1 MDQQAKVRI
10 SVEDEALRRLSDS
23 AMNFYKKVSEQSKSQ
38 YRSTVEQNREIERQ
52 IQLIEK
58 RARQE
63 FNEARSRLKYAYQN
77 DFIKNRE
84 FQSGNSIAEREY
96 RKAQMFSSYVRDFYN
111 KETSRGTVEY
121 VRGASGIQESIDER
135 ARSLYN
141 QIIRGG
147 DGTTSF
153 FESQLKN
160 RKAGI
165 SEEQTSRVLDLR
177 SQLFEGKIN
186 SRQAAEETKNIQRET
201 QYQKAVLSRL
211 EAIYRENKSQ
221 AKEQASE
228 LVKRLHISGKSDA
241 ENWIKRIEGKAPSS
255 DPIVNL
261 RRREAVENIRAAYNV
276 SGGGGGMGGSIA
288 AMGTG
293 SFLSGLVSKN
303 PIGMIASAIL
313 GLVGYTFK
321 RQNDIA
327 NEGSRVSAYSGGD
340 YHIALDRG
348 ISLRDTGNLSS
359 MGLNMKEGLRALG
372 EYMYQS
378 GSTDITDE
386 QVLRALGAQKSLALS
401 SSQLSN
407 VFRLQRFSRGGAT
420 GVGIIRNFDDY
431 VRRTQGNPILLP
443 EYLDLF
449 KQLAEQ
455 QIGVSGSYNAN
466 NTAALIQ
473 NLGDLTGA
481 NGPLLSALASGLQ
494 GAGTGGSNVVQAMK
508 MMAINR
514 VNPNAG
520 YFDAMR
526 IMENPLENINYISA
540 LLTQNRRLS
549 GGSRDVEGMQLK
561 ELLPNLSYS
570 QINTLMGI
578 EDFSDLARLRSTLTN
593 EGGDKYIERGEQMT
607 TVYARGSAAIEN
619 AIDALSITV
628 SENGEKLIGKV
639 GEIIDKLEDKL
650 GARTKP
656 IEYPRDEFSNKN
668 GSYPYNAPY
677 LYK

>member
-121 VRGASGIQESIDER
+121 VRGASGIQGSIDER

-153 FESQLKN
+153 FESQLRN

-211 EAIYRENKSQ
+211 EAIYRENKSR

-241 ENWIKRIEGKAPSS
+241 ENWIKKIESKAPSS

-261 RRREAVENIRAAYNV
+261 RRREVAENIRATYGVGGGRGGRGGRGGNIASTAALAAGG
-276 SGGGGGMGGSIA
+276 SGGFLGRIA
-288 AMGTG
+288 KAI
-293 SFLSGLVSKN
+293 
-303 PIGMIASAIL
+303 PIVMAATAIL
-313 GLVGYTFK
+313 GAIVYIFK
-321 RQNDIA
+321 RQNDVA
-327 NEGSRVSAYSGGD
+327 LAGRQLAFLGGD
-340 YHIALDRG
+340 YHVALDRAR
-348 ISLRDTGNLSS
+348 SLYNTDKLSA
-359 MGLNMKEGLRALG
+359 MGLNMKEGLGALG

-378 GSTDITDE
+378 GSTNITDD
-386 QVLRALGAQKSLALS
+386 QVLRALGAQKSLGLS
-401 SSQLSN
+401 SSKISDA
-407 VFRLQRFSRGGAT
+407 FRLQRFSRGRAT

-431 VRRTQGNPILLP
+431 VQRAQGNSILLP
-443 EYLDLF
+443 EYLDLY

-455 QIGVSGSYNAN
+455 QIGIAGSYNAR
-466 NTAALIQ
+466 NTSSLIQ

-481 NGPLLSALASGLQ
+481 NGPLLSALALGLQ
-494 GAGTGGSNVVQAMK
+494 STGTGGSNVVQAMK
-508 MMAINR
+508 MMAVNR

-526 IMENPLENINYISA
+526 MMENLLENLDYISA
-540 LLTQNRRLS
+540 LLQQNRRLS

-578 EDFSDLARLRSTLTN
+578 KDFSDLSKIRGVLTD
-593 EGGDKYIERGEQMT
+593 EGGDRYIEGGKRMT
-607 TVYARGSAAIEN
+607 TNYEWGSAAIK
-619 AIDALSITV
+619 
-628 SENGEKLIGKV
+628 NGLDNINVKIAEV
-639 GEIIDKLEDKL
+639 GESLIEKIQEVIDFIKGKKGEETVIKIGNILHE
-650 GARTKP
+650 RIP
-656 IEYPRDEFSNKN
+656 HIYR
-668 GSYPYNAPY
+668 
-677 LYK
+677 

>member
-121 VRGASGIQESIDER
+121 VRGVSGIQGSIDER

-153 FESQLKN
+153 FESQLRN

-241 ENWIKRIEGKAPSS
+241 ENWIKKIESKAPSS

-261 RRREAVENIRAAYNV
+261 RRREAVENIRATYGVGGGRGGNIASTAALAAV
-276 SGGGGGMGGSIA
+276 GSGGFLNGIA
-288 AMGTG
+288 KA
-293 SFLSGLVSKN
+293 N
-303 PIGMIASAIL
+303 PIVMTATAIL
-313 GLVGYTFK
+313 GAIAYTFK
-321 RQNDIA
+321 RQNDVA
-327 NEGSRVSAYSGGD
+327 LAGRRVSAFSGGD
-340 YHIALDRG
+340 YHVALDRAR
-348 ISLRDTGNLSS
+348 SLYNTDKLNA
-359 MGLNMKEGLRALG
+359 MGLNMKEGLGALG

-378 GSTDITDE
+378 GSTNITDD
-386 QVLRALGAQKSLALS
+386 QVLRALGAQKSLGLS
-401 SSQLSN
+401 GSQISDA
-407 VFRLQRFSRGGAT
+407 FRLQRFSRGRAT
-420 GVGIIRNFDDY
+420 GVGIIRNFNDY
-431 VRRTQGNPILLP
+431 VQRAQGNPILLP
-443 EYLDLF
+443 EYLDLY

-455 QIGVSGSYNAN
+455 QIGIAGSYNAR
-466 NTAALIQ
+466 NTSSLIQ

-481 NGPLLSALASGLQ
+481 NGPLLSALALGLQ
-494 GAGTGGSNVVQAMK
+494 STGTGGSNVVQAMK
-508 MMAINR
+508 MMAVNR

-526 IMENPLENINYISA
+526 MMENPLENLDYISA
-540 LLTQNRRLS
+540 LLQQNKRLS

-578 EDFSDLARLRSTLTN
+578 KDFSDLSKIRGVLTD
-593 EGGDKYIERGEQMT
+593 EGGDRYIEGGKRMT
-607 TVYARGSAAIEN
+607 TDYEWGSAM
-619 AIDALSITV
+619 V
-628 SENGEKLIGKV
+628 ENGLDNMSIKIAEV
-639 GEIIDKLEDKL
+639 GESLIEKIQEVIDLMKGKKGEETAIKI
-650 GARTKP
+650 GNT
-656 IEYPRDEFSNKN
+656 
-668 GSYPYNAPY
+668 
-677 LYK
+677 LYERIPHMYR